1 MSDDTG
7 EEPDFDYRLTLTRE
21 ILAMRDPVQGWQQ
34 AGSPY
39 GLPVDLAADR
49 ALSDAV
55 QHLSAAAALDP
66 MSGLTSPPATGTH
79 VSIDAMGRSRGQ
91 AAASQA
97 DRDSPGARRPPGRRD
112 ERSGRPRD
120 AGLPGGAGLR

>member
-21 ILAMRDPVQGWQQ
+21 ILAMRDTVQGWQQ
-34 AGSPY
+34 AGSPN

-55 QHLSAAAALDP
+55 QHLSAAAAALDCH
-66 MSGLTSPPATGTH
+66 L
-79 VSIDAMGRSRGQ
+79 
-91 AAASQA
+91 
-97 DRDSPGARRPPGRRD
+97 RR
-112 ERSGRPRD
+112 
-120 AGLPGGAGLR
+120 